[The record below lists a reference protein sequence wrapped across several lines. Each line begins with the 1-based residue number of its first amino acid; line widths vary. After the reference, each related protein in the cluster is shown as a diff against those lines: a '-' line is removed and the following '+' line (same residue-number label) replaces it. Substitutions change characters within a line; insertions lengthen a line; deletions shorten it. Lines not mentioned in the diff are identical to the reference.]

1 MAKNFQEKNQKNES
15 EVTDCHRI
23 VGFLAS
29 LLRALAFHHK
39 VGGGIFEVC
48 DWWWGVT
55 FAAVCEFGGNI

>member
-48 DWWWGVT
+48 D
-55 FAAVCEFGGNI
+55 